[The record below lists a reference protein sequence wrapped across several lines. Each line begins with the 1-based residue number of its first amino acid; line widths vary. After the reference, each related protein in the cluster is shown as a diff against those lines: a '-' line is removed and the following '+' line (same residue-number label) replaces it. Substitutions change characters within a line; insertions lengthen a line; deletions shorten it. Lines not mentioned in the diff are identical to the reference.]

1 MMNAKQFIRR
11 ALVVVALAAWI
22 VLVIFCLKNRDQIT
36 VDGIVRLSPA
46 NSFLAAMM
54 MLCLFA
60 LKSIT
65 VVVWG
70 ALLYAA
76 SALLFPLPWALI
88 VNFAGTLIMAGLPY
102 YIGTRI
108 DAKKLRARIDSHP
121 HAALLSSLRNQ
132 NGLSFS
138 FLSRMIALV
147 PGDLLGMYCGAVRV
161 RFSEYML
168 GSFLGMLP
176 SMLTFTW
183 MGGYIADPTSPQF
196 LFSAALQVAL
206 SVASV
211 VLYFAFRR
219 IHSKSKA

>member
-22 VLVIFCLKNRDQIT
+22 VLVIFCLKKRDQIT

-88 VNFAGTLIMAGLPY
+88 VNLAGTLIMAGLPY

-121 HAALLSSLRNQ
+121 HSALLSSLRDQ
-132 NGLSFS
+132 HGLSFS

-168 GSFLGMLP
+168 GSLLGMLP
-176 SMLTFTW
+176 NMLTFTW

-196 LFSAALQVAL
+196 LFSAALQVVL

>member
-22 VLVIFCLKNRDQIT
+22 VLLIFCLKNRDQIT

-88 VNFAGTLIMAGLPY
+88 VNLAGTLIMAVLPY

-108 DAKKLRARIDSHP
+108 DAEKAARAH
-121 HAALLSSLRNQ
+121 
-132 NGLSFS
+132 
-138 FLSRMIALV
+138 
-147 PGDLLGMYCGAVRV
+147 
-161 RFSEYML
+161 
-168 GSFLGMLP
+168 
-176 SMLTFTW
+176 
-183 MGGYIADPTSPQF
+183 
-196 LFSAALQVAL
+196 
-206 SVASV
+206 
-211 VLYFAFRR
+211 
-219 IHSKSKA
+219 

>member
-1 MMNAKQFIRR
+1 
-11 ALVVVALAAWI
+11 
-22 VLVIFCLKNRDQIT
+22 
-36 VDGIVRLSPA
+36 
-46 NSFLAAMM
+46 
-54 MLCLFA
+54 
-60 LKSIT
+60 
-65 VVVWG
+65 
-70 ALLYAA
+70 
-76 SALLFPLPWALI
+76 
-88 VNFAGTLIMAGLPY
+88 
-102 YIGTRI
+102 
-108 DAKKLRARIDSHP
+108 
-121 HAALLSSLRNQ
+121 
-132 NGLSFS
+132 
-138 FLSRMIALV
+138 MIALV

-168 GSFLGMLP
+168 GSLLGMLP

>member
-22 VLVIFCLKNRDQIT
+22 VLLIFCLKNRDQIT

-88 VNFAGTLIMAGLPY
+88 VNLAGTLIMAVLPY

-108 DAKKLRARIDSHP
+108 DAKKLHARIDSHP

-168 GSFLGMLP
+168 GSLLGMLP
-176 SMLTFTW
+176 SLLTFTW

-196 LFSAALQVAL
+196 LFSAALQVVL

>member
-88 VNFAGTLIMAGLPY
+88 VNLAGTLIMAVLPY

-108 DAKKLRARIDSHP
+108 DARALTATHTRRCFPRCAI
-121 HAALLSSLRNQ
+121 RT
-132 NGLSFS
+132 G
-138 FLSRMIALV
+138 
-147 PGDLLGMYCGAVRV
+147 C
-161 RFSEYML
+161 RFRSCR
-168 GSFLGMLP
+168 G
-176 SMLTFTW
+176 
-183 MGGYIADPTSPQF
+183 
-196 LFSAALQVAL
+196 
-206 SVASV
+206 
-211 VLYFAFRR
+211 
-219 IHSKSKA
+219 

>member
-22 VLVIFCLKNRDQIT
+22 VLVIFCLKSRDQIT

-88 VNFAGTLIMAGLPY
+88 VNLAGTLIMAGLPY

-121 HAALLSSLRNQ
+121 HAALLSSLRDQ

-161 RFSEYML
+161 
-168 GSFLGMLP
+168 
-176 SMLTFTW
+176 
-183 MGGYIADPTSPQF
+183 
-196 LFSAALQVAL
+196 
-206 SVASV
+206 
-211 VLYFAFRR
+211 
-219 IHSKSKA
+219 